1 MILYSFKTLLKYW
14 FSFIYSFNENNEL
27 NLKRLRRNIVVYILK
42 ILLII
47 IPRILNT
54 TKYINERVQNRDDNK
69 NEFSKNFS
77 HRRLILAIISKHSH
91 EAVIVLRLVTYP
103 KYTISKQNKSSSDL
117 NLLAHEERERERER
131 PSYTCRVTNSTAMI
145 RIETHIM

>member
-1 MILYSFKTLLKYW
+1 M
-14 FSFIYSFNENNEL
+14 
-27 NLKRLRRNIVVYILK
+27 KRLRRNIVVYILK

-117 NLLAHEERERERER
+117 NLLAHEERERERDH
-131 PSYTCRVTNSTAMI
+131 PI
-145 RIETHIM
+145 RAV